1 MASVFLYDKNHI
13 KLRVPA
19 GQYNNHIWED
29 TGVSLGTNKKGN
41 EIVLVRQSGI
51 SGAIKDPMRKDY
63 TSGSKFYL
71 FQKDEAGKLIPLTSK
86 EFAKSGKQVAEKLR
100 NEVAFW
106 NLEMKKNRHI
116 ERGSYSLR
124 KPVINPINGYTLVFG
139 DSVAQMTAQH
149 KVFKASPL
157 DADHK
162 RLQQEHIE
170 RFSSPGHENELLTS
184 RRIGVPVDIP
194 VIATLP
200 PITGN
205 TPDDDTIIL
214 SDSFKKMIDI
224 DKEPHKPASL
234 VQLKQRRDTGR
245 DR

>member
-1 MASVFLYDKNHI
+1 MASVFLYDKNHT
-13 KLRVPA
+13 KLRVPV

-71 FQKDEAGKLIPLTSK
+71 FQKDEAGKLIPVTSK
-86 EFAKSGKQVAEKLR
+86 EFAKSGNQVAEKLR
-100 NEVAFW
+100 DEVEFW
-106 NLEMKKNRHI
+106 NLEMGKNRYVK
-116 ERGSYSLR
+116 RKDSLR
-124 KPVINPINGYTLVFG
+124 NPVIGPINGYTLVFG
-139 DSVAQMTAQH
+139 DSVAQMTDQH
-149 KVFKASPL
+149 KVFQASPL
-157 DADHK
+157 DDDHK

-170 RFSSPGHENELLTS
+170 RFSSPGQENELLTS
-184 RRIGVPVDIP
+184 RRIGVPNVVAMIP
-194 VIATLP
+194 TDNSLE
-200 PITGN
+200 
-205 TPDDDTIIL
+205 DDSIIL
-214 SDSFKKMIDI
+214 SDSFKRLIDI